1 MRRRIVEEY
10 TLVYRDNHRVV
21 AQAWFNGDGDGE
33 PVRLVV
39 ETRYEDRD
47 NGLRVEVSL
56 LVTRLVCKAVI
67 SIQHGGVNTD
77 IKTYRE
83 IVGVARAGPKRLYEM
98 IKAMAGA
105 R

>member
-1 MRRRIVEEY
+1 MEEY

-21 AQAWFNGDGDGE
+21 AQAWFNENGDGE
-33 PVRLVV
+33 PVKVV
-39 ETRYEDRD
+39 METRYEDRD

-56 LVTRLVCKAVI
+56 LVTRLVCKAVVTVR
-67 SIQHGGVNTD
+67 HGGVNAD

-83 IVGVARAGPKRLYEM
+83 IVGVARVEPKRLYGM
-98 IKAMAGA
+98 IKAMAGG